1 MFIILIDY
9 ICMRHSLSHC
19 TCIVVTERLMYPFQN
34 SVVVVM
40 VQQLNYQ
47 RDYSRQLKVV
57 LEAMRR
63 PLLVLVLMDHPR
75 LLIRKYPNASFNY
88 ILW

>member
-1 MFIILIDY
+1 
-9 ICMRHSLSHC
+9 MRHSLTHC
-19 TCIVVTERLMYPFQN
+19 TYIVVTELLMYPFQN
-34 SVVVVM
+34 SAVVVM

-47 RDYSRQLKVV
+47 RVYSRQLKVV
-57 LEAMRR
+57 PEATRR

-75 LLIRKYPNASFNY
+75 LLIRKYLNARFNY

>member
-1 MFIILIDY
+1 
-9 ICMRHSLSHC
+9 MRHLLSHC
-19 TCIVVTERLMYPFQN
+19 TYIVVTELLMYPFQN

-47 RDYSRQLKVV
+47 RVYSRQL
-57 LEAMRR
+57 EAVQAATRR